1 MIEVEDLRVVLGRRT
16 VLDNVNIT
24 VTGGELVYLLGR
36 NGAGKSTLLRAAGGM
51 ITPRAGS
58 VRIDGSPLRRLNSPA
73 RRIGA
78 HLGIEPVHPGHTG
91 RRQLRWIAA
100 AARVPRTRVDEVIE
114 LTGIGDYAGRR
125 IGGYSLGMR
134 QRLGVAAAL
143 LPDAGTLLFDEP
155 LNGLDVEGII
165 WLRTLL
171 TSLAADGR
179 AVLVAS
185 HLLDEIARSAH
196 RVVVIDRRTVV
207 ADASLDAFVAGH
219 ADLESAYLSA
229 IGLDRNADARPD
241 EEAGPDR
248 DAGTP
253 GAGTAA

>member
-143 LPDAGTLLFDEP
+143 LPDAGTLL
-155 LNGLDVEGII
+155 
-165 WLRTLL
+165 
-171 TSLAADGR
+171 
-179 AVLVAS
+179 
-185 HLLDEIARSAH
+185 LDEIARSAH